1 MEPGRVLDLDRRR
14 ERSGKQAG
22 KIRRVFSGVFRGAVR
37 GGGRLQHTGRQEART
52 DKSTRGGRPQ
62 VDRQTA
68 GPAAHDRTGGGLWHR
83 AGERAKT
90 GRQGDG
96 QPHREGFYAPGIVSW
111 ELDIYAPHSPPTGRK
126 LTASTST
133 GKEQG
138 NSLQPTGQLY
148 SPPQATSQQAQA
160 TDNRERASRSQQQGH
175 SLQLLATQHK
185 PQPTANSGQRDG
197 QPARRHQ
204 NARARFQPNAPAPES
219 RRARAR
225 VGTPGGPGKVAGAEA
240 QNFFRYEG
248 IFFTF
253 PALAEKIEGGQKN
266 GAGRARG
273 GKILNFCE

>member
-37 GGGRLQHTGRQEART
+37 GGGQLQHTGRQEARA
-52 DKSTRGGRPQ
+52 DKSTGGRLQ
-62 VDRQTA
+62 VNRKTA

-138 NSLQPTGQLY
+138 NSLEYHTTGINPLLILPGEEGILY
-148 SPPQATSQQAQA
+148 LVFEKGIYRHVIGGNLIEQVVDGALP
-160 TDNRERASRSQQQGH
+160 NEREA
-175 SLQLLATQHK
+175 LLAYICR
-185 PQPTANSGQRDG
+185 SG
-197 QPARRHQ
+197 
-204 NARARFQPNAPAPES
+204 
-219 RRARAR
+219 
-225 VGTPGGPGKVAGAEA
+225 PGGPKEPPPV
-240 QNFFRYEG
+240 
-248 IFFTF
+248 
-253 PALAEKIEGGQKN
+253 
-266 GAGRARG
+266 
-273 GKILNFCE
+273 